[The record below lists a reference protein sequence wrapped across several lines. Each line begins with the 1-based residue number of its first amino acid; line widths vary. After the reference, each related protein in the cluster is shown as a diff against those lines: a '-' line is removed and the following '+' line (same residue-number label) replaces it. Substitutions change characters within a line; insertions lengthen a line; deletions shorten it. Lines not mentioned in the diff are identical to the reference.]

1 MADEIRADYERLKQV
16 ATRFSARANATQQ
29 THQRV
34 QRAMSQL
41 QPAWVGQGSQAFFAE
56 MTTEILP
63 ALKRLTDGL
72 SRGQTVTEQVIR
84 IFQAAEEDA
93 ARPFRSEGEEDNRL
107 LRPFLDLLKGA
118 AGILDRAW
126 DLLPI
131 PAALLLA
138 SGLRLGTAYSGEVIL
153 RAPQLLK
160 DLGISGR
167 WLRDVAGVSSH
178 LNHIKSINIA
188 THIGKVTRSMIA
200 VDALISTGKGVIAV
214 ADVWEAHSG
223 EYAGYDGSRRTSAMA
238 VDGTLAVLPI
248 VTEFGGGVGGVLVG
262 AKVGMIV
269 GATIGTIVPG
279 VGNAVGAVAG
289 GLIGSAIGGFAG
301 DSLGGQVGEAGVG
314 WLQDNVGRQQM
325 IDYVDAKIAQP
336 VTDAVT
342 DAAQAI
348 GSWFSPPVMP
358 TPVST
363 L

>member
-1 MADEIRADYERLKQV
+1 MADEIRADYEKLQQV
-16 ATRFSARANATQQ
+16 ASRFSANANAAHH

-34 QRAMSQL
+34 QRAMNQL
-41 QPAWVGQGSQAFFAE
+41 QPAWIGQGSQAFFAE
-56 MTTEILP
+56 MTTEVLP
-63 ALKRLTDGL
+63 TLKRLTDAL
-72 SRGQTVTEQVIR
+72 SRGQAVTEQIIR

-93 ARPFRSEGEEDNRL
+93 ARPFRSEGAEGNRL

-118 AGILDRAW
+118 AGILDTAW
-126 DLLPI
+126 DVLPI

-188 THIGKVTRSMIA
+188 THIGAVTRSMIA
-200 VDALISTGKGVIAV
+200 VDALISAGKGVIAV

-223 EYAGYDGSRRTSAMA
+223 EYAGYDGTRRASAMA
-238 VDGTLAVLPI
+238 VDGGLTLLPV

-262 AKVGMIV
+262 AKAGMVI
-269 GATIGTIVPG
+269 GATIGTVVPV

-301 DSLGGQVGEAGVG
+301 DWLGGKVGEAGAG

-325 IDYVDAKIAQP
+325 INYVDEQIAQP

-342 DAAQAI
+342 DAAQAV